1 MNEIIKYIDKEETDI
16 NEELFKKCFEIQ
28 KPSDMLILLN
38 KINDKQKNNELV
50 NVIISGL
57 KDLKQEIKE
66 ICKEEKEIKD
76 PELIVEIVEKI
87 RKFNEQNQQGKDLKI
102 LTSDQMLSRLPIS

>member
-38 KINDKQKNNELV
+38 KINDK
-50 NVIISGL
+50 
-57 KDLKQEIKE
+57 
-66 ICKEEKEIKD
+66 
-76 PELIVEIVEKI
+76 
-87 RKFNEQNQQGKDLKI
+87 
-102 LTSDQMLSRLPIS
+102 